1 MRAQVTNVI
10 RTCNYHLRQLGR
22 IRKNISARACHAA
35 VQALIISRL
44 DYCNVLLAGL
54 PAYQVERL
62 QRVQKRAARLIVR
75 ADRLASITAI
85 MRDLHWLPVSERIR
99 FKVLMYAFK
108 AIHGLSPVYVNNLVE
123 VYIPGRHLRSATG
136 GTLLNV
142 PRTKKKCGDAAFSS
156 VAPRLWNALPQR
168 VRCADTKNA
177 FTKLLH
183 SAWTLHP
190 ERTMNILNQMT
201 ERTMNILIQE
211 HEHEQEHERFYVF
224 KVDHI
229 SVF

>member
-1 MRAQVTNVI
+1 MAGKPSLSGDIVVAPADAVKSLGATLDTHLSMRAQVTNVI
-10 RTCNYHLRQLGR
+10 RTCNYHIRQLGR

-108 AIHGLSPVYVNNLVE
+108 AIHGLAPVYVSNLVE

-136 GTLLNV
+136 GTLLNI

-177 FTKLLH
+177 FKKLLKTH
-183 SAWTLHP
+183 LFTTYYS
-190 ERTMNILNQMT
+190 
-201 ERTMNILIQE
+201 
-211 HEHEQEHERFYVF
+211 
-224 KVDHI
+224 
-229 SVF
+229 